1 MNCILC
7 NMCMIEDAATGRV
20 LVLASDQRPAAG
32 RANSVPG
39 NVGMWKLPME
49 TSLRIDYV
57 CTTSGIHGM
66 DAER

>member
-1 MNCILC
+1 MNTTLC

-39 NVGMWKLPME
+39 QCGDVE
-49 TSLRIDYV
+49 TTNGDKPE
-57 CTTSGIHGM
+57 
-66 DAER
+66 D